1 MSAEAWERAT
11 LVDVAE
17 ALRKR
22 DVGAVELLEA
32 IIDRIET
39 VEPTVHAF
47 IEVTI
52 DLARRQ
58 AKDAQK
64 VLDVAGE
71 AAPPLTGVPVVL
83 KDLFDV
89 RGLTTTA
96 GSRVLAEN
104 LAHRDSVAW
113 QRLRRAG
120 AVLVGKVNTH
130 EFAYGGTTEPTRNPW
145 DHERMVGGS
154 SGGSA
159 AALAAYTC
167 FGALGT
173 DTAGSVRIPAGLCGV
188 AGLKP
193 TRGAVS
199 TRGVVPLSGTL
210 DCVGPMART
219 PADVRVLYDAVRNRR
234 SGRVAPPELAG
245 MRVGV
250 IPAQGAVEL
259 GVRQAVAAAAET
271 LTDVGAEVEELAVAP
286 RLADAALIDFTI
298 MAAEAGRYHRFWLE
312 TRELD
317 YSPYV
322 RERLLEALGT
332 TAADYLDAVEEGRA
346 MTRAWDRLLEDY
358 DVVLLNGVPFTAPV
372 AYVEQ
377 VVVEGMTEDRDW
389 LLCRDLA
396 FANVTGHP
404 ALAVPAGLAG
414 SLPVGV
420 QLVGARYTEDLLF
433 SAGQVIFDR
442 LAQPCP

>member
-1 MSAEAWERAT
+1 MSVEAWERAT

-22 DVGAVELLEA
+22 DVGAVELLETV
-32 IIDRIET
+32 IDRVEA
-39 VEPTVHAF
+39 VEPSVHAF
-47 IEVTI
+47 IEVTT

-64 VLDVAGE
+64 VLDLEGG

-96 GSRVLAEN
+96 GSRVLADN
-104 LAHRDSVAW
+104 VAHRDSVAW
-113 QRLRRAG
+113 QRLQRAG
-120 AVLVGKVNTH
+120 AVLLGKVNTH

-145 DHERMVGGS
+145 DHDRMVGGS

-173 DTAGSVRIPAGLCGV
+173 DTAGSVRIPAALCGV
-188 AGLKP
+188 TGLKP

-199 TRGVVPLSGTL
+199 TRGVVPLSATL

-219 PADVRVLYDAVRNRR
+219 PADVRVLYDALRSRR
-234 SGRVAPPELAG
+234 AGRTASRELSGL
-245 MRVGV
+245 RVGV
-250 IPAQGAVEL
+250 LPAQGTVEP
-259 GVRQAVAAAAET
+259 GVRQAVTAAAAA
-271 LTDVGAEVEELAVAP
+271 LANQGAAVEEPAGVP
-286 RLADAALIDFTI
+286 RLADGAQVDFTI
-298 MAAEAGRYHRFWLE
+298 MAGEAGRYHRHWLE
-312 TRELD
+312 TRGPD

-322 RERLLEALGT
+322 RERLLEAVAT
-332 TAADYLDAVEEGRA
+332 TAADYLEAVEAGRT
-346 MTRAWDRLLEDY
+346 MVRAWDRLLEKY
-358 DVVLLNGVPFTAPV
+358 DLLLVNGVPFTAPP
-372 AYVEQ
+372 AYVDK
-377 VVVEGMTEDRDW
+377 VVVEGVSEDRDW
-389 LLCRDLA
+389 LMCRDLA

-404 ALAVPAGLAG
+404 ALAVPAGLAD

-420 QLVGARYTEDLLF
+420 QLVGGRYAEDLLL
-433 SAGQVIFDR
+433 SAGQIIFDR